1 MEYQK
6 PPLTFEQQLELLA
19 SRGLI
24 IDDKEHALEYLHNI
38 GYYRL
43 SAYFLPF
50 KNGERFLPG
59 TTFNQ
64 AVELYKFDRKLRLLI
79 LEAIEIIEIS
89 LRTQFSYYLSHLHGA
104 FGYLDAGN
112 FSPKFKHTEW
122 LEHLA
127 ILTSK
132 STETFVAHFKNKYKA
147 SEHLPLWMAL
157 EVISFGSLSKLF
169 KGLKGRVQQEIAKH
183 YQVPDVVLSSW
194 LHSLVYIRNLCA
206 HHARLWNRTLTFKP
220 KIPKNIVKQSGASN
234 NSVYGLLS
242 IIQFC
247 LLRID
252 DNLAWKSR
260 LIQLLHDYPS
270 TPIKAMGF
278 HIDLQKQT
286 LLK

>member
-6 PPLTFEQQLELLA
+6 PPLTFEEQLELLA

-24 IDDKEHALEYLHNI
+24 IDNEDHALVYLRNI
-38 GYYRL
+38 SYYRL

-50 KNGERFLPG
+50 KDGERFLPG

-64 AVELYKFDRKLRLLI
+64 AVELYKFDRKLRLLV

-89 LRTQFSYYLSHLHGA
+89 LRAQFSSYLSHLHGA
-104 FGYLDAGN
+104 FGYLKSEN
-112 FSPKFKHTEW
+112 FSPKFQHTVW
-122 LEHLA
+122 LQRLVKA
-127 ILTSK
+127 TSD
-132 STETFVAHFKNKYKA
+132 STETFIAHFKNKYKT

-157 EVISFGSLSKLF
+157 EVISFGSLSILF
-169 KGLKGRVQQEIAKH
+169 KGLKGHDQQAIAKH

-194 LHSLVYIRNLCA
+194 LHSLVYVRNLCA

-220 KIPKNIVKQSGASN
+220 KIPKNIVNQSRASN
-234 NSVYGLLS
+234 SSVYGLLS

-252 DNLAWKSR
+252 DNLDWKSR
-260 LIQLLHDYPS
+260 LIKLLNDHS
-270 TPIKAMGF
+270 SIPIKAMGF
-278 HIDLQKQT
+278 PIDWQKQF
-286 LLK
+286 LWK